1 MYHNAL
7 LGHSII
13 LSMSIKRKIM
23 LAAINTKNFQYLTCI
38 SSIFIK
44 LALATRLYQISI
56 PTKIK
61 MIQTSVKNILLHIK
75 IIDHF
80 SSEWPQT

>member
-1 MYHNAL
+1 MYGNAL

-13 LSMSIKRKIM
+13 LSMSIKREIM
-23 LAAINTKNFQYLTCI
+23 LAAINAKNFQYLTFI

-56 PTKIK
+56 PTRIK
-61 MIQTSVKNILLHIK
+61 MIQTLVRSILLHIK

-80 SSEWPQT
+80 SSECSQT